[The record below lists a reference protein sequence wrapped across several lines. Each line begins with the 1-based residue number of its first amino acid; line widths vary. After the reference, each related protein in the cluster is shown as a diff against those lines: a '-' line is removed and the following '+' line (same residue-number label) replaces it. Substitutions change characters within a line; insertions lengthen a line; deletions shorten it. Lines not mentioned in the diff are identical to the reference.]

1 MDKHNNMELKKKIY
15 IKKKSIKKKKGHNSK
30 KTQSN
35 NDSNIKLKQL
45 YVSLIYKHY
54 RDCEIEIIDNE
65 DNDDVLNRLFL
76 VRLTLGD
83 VRYTSAIIKNTNW
96 KTIKKIIDNRLYH
109 NKKEECAI
117 CCNEMIRKVDCNG
130 CTNTF
135 CANCYIDIFK
145 QNKGLIVCP
154 FCRFTTGYEQPEW
167 AIKRGIQ
174 MIKRRL
180 GY

>member
-35 NDSNIKLKQL
+35 INNEIKLKQL
-45 YVSLIYKHY
+45 YIGLIYKHY
-54 RDCEIEIIDNE
+54 RDCEIKIIE
-65 DNDDVLNRLFL
+65 KECDDMMDTLFTVELN
-76 VRLTLGD
+76 LGNT
-83 VRYTSAIIKNTNW
+83 RYTSSIIRNTTW
-96 KTIKKIIDNRLYH
+96 KKIKKLIDNRLYH

-117 CCNEMIRKVDCNG
+117 CCNQMIKKVDCNG

-135 CANCYIDIFK
+135 CGHCYIDIFK

-154 FCRFTTGYEQPEW
+154 FCRFTTGYKQSDW
-167 AIKRGIQ
+167 AIEMGVQ
-174 MIKRRL
+174 MIKNKL